1 MLARLG
7 RTVAALAV
15 ALVVTAGAAL
25 VVAPPVPAAAPRS
38 HPTQQAAEPSY
49 VQRTVLVGRSVRGRE
64 IRAYFRG
71 DPAATKVLLVLGQM
85 HGDERAGRDT
95 AVWIVRNVRP
105 LPGTAVWVI
114 PSMNPDGHVRHT
126 RKNARGVDLNRNWP
140 TSGWTRT
147 TRGSR
152 YHGGPRPASEPETRA
167 MMRFLADVRPD
178 FIASI
183 HQPLRGIGRSS
194 RGQTWQQRLSQHL
207 GLPRKWFGVG
217 NPTGTVSPTLT
228 GWYNA
233 RHPGVAI
240 TIEYGASPSFR
251 YRTVLAGRGI
261 PRATGVY

>member
-1 MLARLG
+1 MLVRLG
-7 RTVAALAV
+7 KTLAALAV
-15 ALVVTAGAAL
+15 ALVVTAGAA
-25 VVAPPVPAAAPRS
+25 VVVPAAVPAAAGEQR
-38 HPTQQAAEPSY
+38 AAAPY
-49 VQRTVLVGRSVRGRE
+49 VQKTVLVGRSVRGRE

-71 DPAATKVLLVLGQM
+71 DPEATKVLLVLGQM

-95 AVWIVRNVRP
+95 AVWIARNVRP
-105 LPGTAVWVI
+105 LAGTAIWVI

-147 TRGSR
+147 TRSSR
-152 YHGGPRPASEPETRA
+152 YFGGLRPASEPETRA

-194 RGQTWQQRLSQHL
+194 RGQTWQERLSRHL

-228 GWYNA
+228 GWFNA